1 MHLMKME
8 VIMHSLKIV
17 ISTAAATLAALH
29 CTSLFAQTAGNF
41 PSKPITI
48 VVPFTPGANADNEIR
63 LYQEALK
70 PYFRQ
75 PILVDNKPGG
85 SGIIAA
91 SYVAKAAPDGHTL
104 MFVNSTNTIL
114 PALRKDLPYD
124 LLRDFA
130 PVILTTKNTFVLLAS
145 TAFAPRSFPE
155 FIAYAKARPGEVTWA
170 TLGEGST
177 FHLVGAWLASTAG
190 VKFTFIP
197 YKGGG
202 PAELDLVAG
211 RINVVPKNLSAS
223 LPGLKAGKVRALA
236 VLTEEPSSALPDV
249 KPVSEMGYPEFFYSA
264 WIGLAAPTGTPTP
277 IVDALNSAVSRA
289 IKTPD
294 MQKRWA
300 AQGSVAVGASPE
312 AFRQFLVKEL
322 AVWDR
327 IIKENNIKL
336 DEM

>member
-1 MHLMKME
+1 MQL
-8 VIMHSLKIV
+8 LKIAMNALV
-17 ISTAAATLAALH
+17 ATLTALQ
-29 CTSLFAQTAGNF
+29 CASLFAQAAGNF

-63 LYQEALK
+63 LYQEGLK
-70 PYFRQ
+70 PYFKQ
-75 PILVDNKPGG
+75 PVLVDNKPGA

-91 SYVAKAAPDGHTL
+91 SHVAKAAPDGHTL
-104 MFVNSTNTIL
+104 VFVNSTNTVL

-130 PVILTTKNTFVLLAS
+130 PVVLTTKNTFILLAS
-145 TAFAPRSFPE
+145 NAFAPRTFPE

-177 FHLVGAWLASTAG
+177 FHLVGAWLANTAG

-202 PAELDLVAG
+202 PAEIDLVAG

-236 VLTEEPSSALPDV
+236 VLTEESSSALPDI
-249 KPVSEMGYPEFFYSA
+249 KPVSAMGYPEFSYSA
-264 WIGLAAPTGTPTP
+264 WIGLAAPAGTPAP
-277 IVDALNSAVSRA
+277 VVDTLSNAISRA
-289 IKTPD
+289 IKTPE

-300 AQGSVAVGASPE
+300 AQGSVAVGAGPD
-312 AFRQFLVKEL
+312 AFRKFLVNEL
-322 AVWDR
+322 AVWAR
-327 IIKENNIKL
+327 IIKDNNINL
-336 DEM
+336 NEM